1 MISSHENLPLLRNAR
16 HNAMVTPVSLLRTR
30 LIHIITRVA
39 VQFYASFEII
49 LEWELSIGL
58 EFKSHVLCK
67 SIASK
72 IFNLIWIIFLKLLN
86 RGWQLGLQRLSPS
99 KARANEVERTPV
111 TYDSFLFGSPATW

>member
-58 EFKSHVLCK
+58 EFKSNVLCK